1 MACFHKS
8 TKETTVK
15 NWQIF
20 IQVSYDSD
28 SDSLSLSLG
37 QVDDDVDYN
46 GDDVND
52 D

>member
-8 TKETTVK
+8 TKETRVK

-28 SDSLSLSLG
+28 SLSLG